1 VAVFDCGSKQF
12 GLLLKRS
19 ASRDLDCGGFN
30 VAGFAIMSAGHHKI
44 IGNHLDGDE
53 TVDRN

>member
-12 GLLLKRS
+12 GLLLKRFT
-19 ASRDLDCGGFN
+19 SRDLIGGGFS
-30 VAGFAIMSAGHHKI
+30 VADFTIMSAGHHKI

>member
-19 ASRDLDCGGFN
+19 TSRDLIGGGFS
-30 VAGFAIMSAGHHKI
+30 VADFAIMSAGHHKI
-44 IGNHLDGDE
+44 IGNHLNGDE
-53 TVDRN
+53 TVGRN